1 MSLPQTD
8 TEIDGKASQKRRSNQ
23 MHSSHNLVC
32 LYWHI
37 LDPFIIALTIATRI
51 AIQFTRCLQYKWY
64 SDNHHGLPV
73 SRLSRCAACLG
84 ALSRCAACLGA
95 LSRCSRTVHGQRE
108 RRSRGAAWLAPAR
121 APQILNTIAMLGS
134 TERVDSGQPIR

>member
-1 MSLPQTD
+1 MAKPAKN
-8 TEIDGKASQKRRSNQ
+8 EYKNQ

-51 AIQFTRCLQYKWY
+51 AIQFIRCLQYKWY

-73 SRLSRCAACLG
+73 SALPQRCAHHRA
-84 ALSRCAACLGA
+84 
-95 LSRCSRTVHGQRE
+95 VHGLKGIDDRE
-108 RRSRGAAWLAPAR
+108 PNSLCMAKESAALVG
-121 APQILNTIAMLGS
+121 LHMG
-134 TERVDSGQPIR
+134 

>member
-1 MSLPQTD
+1 MAKPAKN
-8 TEIDGKASQKRRSNQ
+8 EYKNQ

-37 LDPFIIALTIATRI
+37 LDPFVVALTIATRI

-73 SRLSRCAACLG
+73 SALCMAKESAALVG
-84 ALSRCAACLGA
+84 LHMG
-95 LSRCSRTVHGQRE
+95 
-108 RRSRGAAWLAPAR
+108 
-121 APQILNTIAMLGS
+121 
-134 TERVDSGQPIR
+134 

>member
-1 MSLPQTD
+1 MAKPAKN
-8 TEIDGKASQKRRSNQ
+8 EYKNQ

-64 SDNHHGLPV
+64 SDNHHGLP
-73 SRLSRCAACLG
+73 LS
-84 ALSRCAACLGA
+84 ALCIA
-95 LSRCSRTVHGQRE
+95 LHGLKGIDDRTELAVHGQRE
-108 RRSRGAAWLAPAR
+108 RRSRGAAWASSCAR
-121 APQILNTIAMLGS
+121 QILNTIAMLGS
-134 TERVDSGQPIR
+134 TERVD